1 VEKSRRDIQEYVS
14 AMGSFFAR
22 GSGHRRFLVHEVRD
36 GVLRHICDELH
47 LPPHTTNAEAIVTAL
62 TRRNPQRGSALE
74 SILRDVDTQLAVAGE
89 YPKSV
94 FLSSV
99 QRLAGC
105 L

>member
-1 VEKSRRDIQEYVS
+1 
-14 AMGSFFAR
+14 
-22 GSGHRRFLVHEVRD
+22 
-36 GVLRHICDELH
+36 
-47 LPPHTTNAEAIVTAL
+47 
-62 TRRNPQRGSALE
+62 
-74 SILRDVDTQLAVAGE
+74 LRDVDTQLAAAGE